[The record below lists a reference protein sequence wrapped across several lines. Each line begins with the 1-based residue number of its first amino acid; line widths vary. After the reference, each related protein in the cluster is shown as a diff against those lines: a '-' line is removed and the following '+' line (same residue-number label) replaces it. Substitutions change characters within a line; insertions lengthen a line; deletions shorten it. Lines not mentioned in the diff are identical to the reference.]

1 MKISLRKSGDCR
13 TFGSCTFTLIELLV
27 VIAIIAILAGMLLP
41 ALNTARAKAKDTQCK
56 SNMRQIGIGEQ
67 QYMSDYNGYSTSIGP
82 VSAYG
87 KNNMT
92 YTAILSTGGYIP
104 AGKKGSPHVSVCPA
118 HNPYVFYDA
127 TRTYGRVSNSMKPAF
142 KEVRGKVYMFKYNT
156 MDMDFGYHF
165 GTPSSFYY
173 LFDTCTDDNDPR
185 QVYTFVSNSGTGAKV
200 HLRHNLRANAL
211 AFDGHVNSFSYHSI
225 HNVGGVKGSE
235 KSGVGIG
242 YLGVTSLILKLG
254 K

>member
-235 KSGVGIG
+235 KSCLAVYQSIFN
-242 YLGVTSLILKLG
+242 L
-254 K
+254 